1 MTAKNLR
8 LDLPLLGG
16 VATIAA
22 ASLLMLGS
30 SSPDLFIKQ
39 LIFLGLG
46 TIIALILFL
55 VDLRP
60 LVGAKWAVAM
70 IFFGSLLSLVAVHL
84 FGTEVNG
91 SKSWLGIGTFGLQP
105 SELSKFALITILA
118 AFFSR
123 RHIGIRR
130 IAVILG
136 SFAYFAA
143 LGILIITEPD
153 LGSALILFGIWFGFL
168 LVAGLPIRYVAF
180 AAVLCLAFGG
190 VAWNVALKDYQ
201 KDRIMAVFNPE
212 ADPLGVNY
220 NVIQS
225 KSAIGSAGTFGKGFG
240 QGALVKLGYLPAA
253 QTDFAFSS
261 FTEEWGFAGAMIVL
275 AAFGII
281 IWRIAVIG
289 VRAEGN
295 FYKLFCLGSM
305 IFFGLHFFVNIGS
318 ALGLLPVIGVV
329 FPFLSSGG
337 SNLIISM
344 AIIGVI
350 QNIAVRNS
358 S

>member
-1 MTAKNLR
+1 MKSKSFRFDGL
-8 LDLPLLGG
+8 LLLGVG
-16 VATIAA
+16 IILA
-22 ASLLMLGS
+22 ASLLMLAS
-30 SSPDLFIKQ
+30 SSPELFTKQ
-39 LIFLGLG
+39 LIFVGIG
-46 TIIALILFL
+46 SVVAAILFF

-60 LVGAKWAVAM
+60 LIGAKWAVAL
-70 IFFGSLLSLVAVHL
+70 IFLGSFLSLIAVHL
-84 FGTEVNG
+84 FGTQVNG
-91 SKSWLGIGTFGLQP
+91 SKSWLGIGIFGIQP

-123 RHIGIRR
+123 RHIGIKRM
-130 IAVILG
+130 AVILG

-168 LVAGLPIRYVAF
+168 LVAGLPMRYMAF
-180 AAVLCLAFGG
+180 ATVLFLTFGG
-190 VAWNVALKDYQ
+190 LAWGVALEGYQ
-201 KDRIMAVFNPE
+201 KDRILAVFNPE

-225 KSAIGSAGTFGKGFG
+225 KSAIGSAGIFGKGFG

-261 FTEEWGFAGAMIVL
+261 FTEEWGLVGAIIVL
-275 AAFGII
+275 ASFGLI
-281 IWRIAVIG
+281 IWRIAAIG
-289 VRAEGN
+289 ARAEGN

-305 IFFGLHFFVNIGS
+305 IFFGLHFFVNVGS
-318 ALGLLPVIGVV
+318 ALGLIPVIGVV

-344 AIIGVI
+344 ALIGVI
-350 QNIAVRNS
+350 QNIAANNS
-358 S
+358 V